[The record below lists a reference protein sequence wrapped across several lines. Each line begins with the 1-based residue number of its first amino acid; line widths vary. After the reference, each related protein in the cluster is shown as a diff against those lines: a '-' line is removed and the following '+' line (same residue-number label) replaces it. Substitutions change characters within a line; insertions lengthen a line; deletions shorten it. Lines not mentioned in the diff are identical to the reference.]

1 MHLQHILLFLQVVV
15 HLSNEDLALV
25 LDEFLPSHSD
35 FYMNKVCKCCVVLCC
50 VVCVSVYV
58 RVRVCVCV
66 CVCVCE

>member
-50 VVCVSVYV
+50 VCECVCEGEG
-58 RVRVCVCV
+58 VCVCV
-66 CVCVCE
+66 CVCV